1 MFASEAV
8 LSGNG
13 PAPAGL
19 ATQALSS
26 AYAAART
33 LSYAVGYRLMG
44 FGIEA
49 RTPAQQRSARRH
61 LKEAFLLQRDMLRRP
76 GMAQVLWAAERQDLA
91 HLPAFLATLPFDL
104 RRMRQRA
111 QGVQR
116 PVQPRDD
123 FDYPVYYLH
132 DYHYQAN
139 GALSWRAA
147 ATYEWQIRFLFAGT
161 NRLMRQAVI
170 DAIPPGKHLNILD
183 VGCGTGT
190 WARQARLQGRNHPIC
205 GVDLSPHYLRV
216 ARGRNVPDTTYEQHN
231 AETLP
236 KSWSE
241 RFDVVTCIWMYHELP
256 RAAQRQVTANIAR
269 VLKPGGTLLFLE
281 AAQQCDVPEDDI
293 SDSNRAFADNFNEPY
308 FMAYQKLDLEAHL
321 RDAGLTVGRRQ
332 RSFVS
337 TLIEATKH
345 A

>member
-1 MFASEAV
+1 MFDKQAT
-8 LSGNG
+8 LSKAQVGQHN
-13 PAPAGL
+13 L
-19 ATQALSS
+19 TTQAWSA

-44 FGIEA
+44 FGIEV
-49 RTPAQQRSARRH
+49 RTPAHRRTARRH
-61 LKEAFLLQRDMLRRP
+61 LKEAFALQRDMLRRP
-76 GMAQVLWAAERQDLA
+76 GMARILRAAERQDLA

-111 QGVQR
+111 AGAQR
-116 PVQPRDD
+116 PVRPRDK
-123 FDYPVYYLH
+123 FAYPKYYLH

-170 DAIPPGKHLNILD
+170 DALPRGNHLNILD

-190 WARQARLQGRNHPIC
+190 WAQQARLQERMHPIT
-205 GVDLSPHYLRV
+205 GVDLSPHYLRL
-216 ARGRNVPDTTYEQHN
+216 ARARQVPNTTYEQHN
-231 AETLP
+231 AESLP
-236 KSWSE
+236 EAWNG
-241 RFDVVTCIWMYHELP
+241 RFDVATCIWMYHELP
-256 RAAQRQVTANIAR
+256 RAAQRHVTASIAR
-269 VLKPGGTLLFLE
+269 VLKPGGKLLFLE

-293 SDSNRAFADNFNEPY
+293 GDSNRAFADNFNEPY

-321 RDAGLTVGRRQ
+321 RNAGLQVRRRT
-332 RSFVS
+332 RSFLS
-337 TLIEATKH
+337 TLIEATKVP
-345 A
+345 